1 MAQHLH
7 LTKVH
12 FPEHSSCP
20 ASTVPCSHL
29 VVGYV
34 VDHRLGN
41 GVFDLMLRFGVC
53 AVTGVCCVC
62 FAVELVWAC
71 GQRVVVVGGG
81 PGRVCFVAI
90 VFCLNCRQVLC
101 VCVCVCVS
109 CRLSCFGIID
119 VVGVLFN
126 VLCVRICACACVCVC
141 LRCKCLFLHVCMSV
155 SDFVIGRFVHVHVCV
170 CGVSLAR
177 RVSVFCLAHVFCAG
191 YFVCCVNMCC

>member
-1 MAQHLH
+1 MQL
-7 LTKVH
+7 
-12 FPEHSSCP
+12 P
-20 ASTVPCSHL
+20 A
-29 VVGYV
+29 
-34 VDHRLGN
+34 
-41 GVFDLMLRFGVC
+41 C
-53 AVTGVCCVC
+53 AVCVLRLSWC
-62 FAVELVWAC
+62 GFAANGWWRWWWARQGLLCRDFLFELS
-71 GQRVVVVGGG
+71 
-81 PGRVCFVAI
+81 PSS
-90 VFCLNCRQVLC
+90 L
-101 VCVCVCVS
+101 CVS

-126 VLCVRICACACVCVC
+126 VLCVRICACACVCVCVCVCVC